1 MIMIGIED
9 EIMIVGIRGM
19 QGVIKVVRGDIEDVV
34 GEGVIVIE
42 MISSVVI
49 ISSSCIHKDTSK
61 GGFER
66 LCSLNWSPVSA

>member
-1 MIMIGIED
+1 MIGIEE

-61 GGFER
+61 VASKG
-66 LCSLNWSPVSA
+66 CVV